1 MARVTGYAFDGVT
14 LAVAHVRN
22 IHQRHG
28 IVSQRDDPAAGR
40 EFGQR
45 LPCQHGGQRA
55 FEAAQVQGIVH
66 RERV

>member
-28 IVSQRDDPAAGR
+28 IVSQRDDPAACFPTASVP
-40 EFGQR
+40 ED
-45 LPCQHGGQRA
+45 LPGELG
-55 FEAAQVQGIVH
+55 
-66 RERV
+66 

>member
-28 IVSQRDDPAAGR
+28 IVGQRDDPAAGR

-45 LPCQHGGQRA
+45 LPCQHGG
-55 FEAAQVQGIVH
+55 
-66 RERV
+66 